1 MKTFPVGPPDK
12 AFIKAVEKESGQNI
26 SKCYQ
31 CGNCTAGCPMSFAFD
46 APVNR
51 IMRLIQAGQKE
62 AVLKSSAIWMCATCE
77 TCTQRCPN
85 EIDVAHI
92 MDVCR
97 HIARRAGIK
106 GVYPVH
112 AFRQSFIDSV
122 KANGLVHEIGL
133 MVEYM
138 FRTGRVLTDV
148 DIAPPALLK
157 NKMAFKPHKA
167 VGRAEVADIFRRF
180 AEGAHEEDKVRAKL
194 ARLESLKG
202 KGAYGGQ
209 S

>member
-1 MKTFPVGPPDK
+1 MKTFPIGPPDK

-26 SKCYQ
+26 SRCYQ

-46 APVNR
+46 SPVNR
-51 IMRLIQAGQKE
+51 VMRLIQAGQKE
-62 AVLKSSAIWMCATCE
+62 VVLHSSSIWMCATCE

-97 HIARRAGIK
+97 HLARREGIT

-112 AFRQSFIDSV
+112 AFRRSFIDSV

-138 FRTGRVLTDV
+138 FRTGRVFTDV
-148 DIAPPALLK
+148 DIAPAALLK

-167 VGRAEVADIFRRF
+167 EGRAEVADIFRRF
-180 AEGAHEEDKVRAKL
+180 AEGAHEEDRVRA
-194 ARLESLKG
+194 RLDRINVLKHPG
-202 KGAYGGQ
+202 TGRGQ
-209 S
+209 Q